1 MSIEVCKGR
10 TRNAIFNVVY
20 RPPNGDAKISEQ
32 FCKDLFSNNSKNLK
46 NTILAGDF
54 NINAL
59 DYEQNKEV
67 QSFFNL
73 IYQCNMIPTIN
84 KPTRVG
90 KNSATAIDHI
100 IPNCIAGSQFKTA
113 ILKTVVTDP
122 FPIAMALKTDGPV
135 YQSQKVQNVHKRN
148 YDEKAIESFKQQ
160 LREIDWQSLKKMRG
174 SQNIFEKFI
183 FVDDNFFPK
192 SKITYKK
199 KKFSQPR

>member
-59 DYEQNKEV
+59 DYEQNKEG